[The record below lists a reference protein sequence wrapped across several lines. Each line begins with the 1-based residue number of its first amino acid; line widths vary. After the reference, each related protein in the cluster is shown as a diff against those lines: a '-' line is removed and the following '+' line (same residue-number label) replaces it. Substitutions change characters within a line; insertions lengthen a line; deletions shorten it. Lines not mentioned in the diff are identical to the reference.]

1 MEKKYRE
8 NVGLMIV
15 NDQGLVWIGERV
27 NSEKFGY
34 KYQMP
39 QGGIDKGETILEAAY
54 RELWEETGILPEK
67 VEFLAESKEW
77 YQYDFFEPL
86 EYKDGL
92 YHGQKQKWVLFR
104 FKGIDADFNLTVHPE
119 EIEFSSFFWSP
130 VNDIVQ
136 MVVPFKRDV
145 YSAVIEE
152 FLPLFKVGF

>member
-15 NDQGLVWIGERV
+15 NTQGKVWIGERI

-54 RELWEETGILPEK
+54 RELWEETGLLPEK
-67 VEFLAESKEW
+67 VEFLAESKNW

-86 EYKDGL
+86 EYKEGL
-92 YHGQKQKWVLFR
+92 FYGQRQKWVLFR
-104 FKGIDADFNLTVHPE
+104 FKGD
-119 EIEFSSFFWSP
+119 
-130 VNDIVQ
+130 
-136 MVVPFKRDV
+136 
-145 YSAVIEE
+145 
-152 FLPLFKVGF
+152 G